1 MATSMR
7 NDMRL
12 LPLPAEDIVAAIEHT
27 TLNLA
32 HAGLACECWSDT
44 KEAGFHTPSNVIAPR
59 AQPGEASRD
68 LMPYIGSVLAG
79 RIARD
84 VRSRAHRP
92 SRCSAG
98 VLSGREGEILGLLGN
113 GLSTK
118 RIALALGIAPE
129 TVKSHVKRIFLKLG
143 VRTRAEA
150 VSRAT
155 ALYLMRRGKERLPH
169 SRALYD
175 SSSTPA

>member
-129 TVKSHVKRIFLKLG
+129 TEEDFFEAGGTNPGRSSFSSHGPLFDATG
-143 VRTRAEA
+143 Q
-150 VSRAT
+150 RAT
-155 ALYLMRRGKERLPH
+155 PPFSGSL
-169 SRALYD
+169 
-175 SSSTPA
+175 